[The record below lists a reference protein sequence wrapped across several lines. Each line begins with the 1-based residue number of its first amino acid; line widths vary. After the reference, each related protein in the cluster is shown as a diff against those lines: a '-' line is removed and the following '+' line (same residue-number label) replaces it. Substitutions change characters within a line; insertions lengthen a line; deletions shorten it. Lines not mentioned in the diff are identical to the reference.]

1 MGLVGALS
9 NPLVQGKL
17 GQLSEKLG
25 EVAAGGGPRRPSSFE
40 RKRRAGVL
48 TDAIGEVLGDAREAM
63 RMYEIHVAA
72 EALLGQP
79 VPRSTVKNCLANNC
93 RGVGGRFERVAR
105 GRYGLRF

>member
-1 MGLVGALS
+1 M
-9 NPLVQGKL
+9 
-17 GQLSEKLG
+17 SEKLG
-25 EVAAGGGPRRPSSFE
+25 EVAAGGGLRRPSSFE

-63 RMYEIHVAA
+63 RMYEIHAAA

-93 RGVGGRFERVAR
+93 RGVRGRFERVAR